1 MDKTLV
7 LASQSPQRLRL
18 LQDYGFDVEVRIPQI
33 DETPRPGEFPSALVE
48 RLALEKLRD
57 VVESHETGLAADTVA
72 VIDDKILGKPGTQK
86 RAVAML
92 EYLSG
97 QTHQIIGGIA
107 FRHGGQDISGVLSTE
122 VTFRDLTDEEIKDYV
137 KIGESLDKAGGYAIQ
152 GHGADLISKVDGCQ
166 ENVIGLSMNA
176 VFELMQF
183 LKAQE

>member
-1 MDKTLV
+1 MDKTLI
-7 LASQSPQRLRL
+7 LASRSPQRLRL
-18 LQDYGFDVEVRIPQI
+18 LQDYGFDVEVRVPQI
-33 DETPRPGEFPSALVE
+33 DETPQSGESPSVLVE
-48 RLALEKLRD
+48 RLALEKLRN
-57 VVESHETGLAADTVA
+57 VIEPHETGLAADTVA

-97 QTHQIIGGIA
+97 QTHQIISGIA
-107 FRHGGQDISGVLSTE
+107 FRHGGQDISGVISTE
-122 VTFRDLTDEEIKDYV
+122 VTFRDLTDEEIEDYV

-152 GHGADLISKVDGCQ
+152 GHGADLISKVNGCQ

-183 LKAQE
+183 LKTQE